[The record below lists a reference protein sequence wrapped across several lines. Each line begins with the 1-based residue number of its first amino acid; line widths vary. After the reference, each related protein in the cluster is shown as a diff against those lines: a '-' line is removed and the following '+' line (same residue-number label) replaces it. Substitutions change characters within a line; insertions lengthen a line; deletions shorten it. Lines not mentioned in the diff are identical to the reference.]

1 MSKNDSSNGCF
12 VFLLIIGAMSLAF
25 QAIEFL
31 IIAALAILG
40 LFVAYKIIQA
50 IYYLFN
56 PEAKK
61 ASIEKKREE
70 SEELRRKEE
79 REEKERIER
88 RVRRKEDNR
97 RHELERQRH
106 RDSDRQESPYTYQ
119 IGKHG
124 NESLAIRYGIANNQ
138 RKVKEYWYHAKG
150 GERKRNPE
158 RDKVYYEPATTIRL
172 QKKQKLGID
181 LYEVKLTDYRN
192 RKAKVIVE
200 SGTEYIKTFYPY
212 EENWFEKHS
221 DLEQTLKGNGTF
233 NLKELATFHVQK
245 IVGI

>member
-1 MSKNDSSNGCF
+1 MSKIESGFECILI
-12 VFLLIIGAMSLAF
+12 LLILGAIALVF
-25 QAIEFL
+25 KAIEFI
-31 IIAALAILG
+31 IIAVLAILG

-56 PEAKK
+56 PAAKK

-88 RVRRKEDNR
+88 KLRKKEDNR

-119 IGKHG
+119 IGTHG

-138 RKVKEYWYHAKG
+138 KKVKEYWYHAKG
-150 GERKRNPE
+150 GEKKRNPE

-172 QKKQKLGID
+172 QKTQKLGID
-181 LYEVKLTDYRN
+181 LYEVQLTGYRN

-200 SGTEYIKTFYPY
+200 VGTEYVKTFYPY
-212 EENWFEKHS
+212 EEDWFDKHS

-245 IVGI
+245 TVGT